1 MATYVGDAL
10 LAHAAGGCY
19 ICQRGDSLVDTD
31 AMIVG
36 EGALVLCKHC
46 IGDLAQA
53 GGLHLNIAAVAEREA
68 AFIEERRQFS
78 PERVAELEAELAE
91 TKTALEAALKVDE
104 LLDDIRKAAKGPQVN
119 RRPNR

>member
-31 AMIVG
+31 AVIVG
-36 EGALVLCKHC
+36 EGVLAVCKGC
-46 IGDLAQA
+46 ISDLAQA
-53 GGLHLNIAAVAEREA
+53 AGLHLNSAAVAEREA
-68 AFIEERRQFS
+68 AFIEERRQFA
-78 PERVAELEAELAE
+78 PERVSALEAELTE
-91 TKTALEAALKVDE
+91 TKAALDAALKVDE

-119 RRPNR
+119 RRPSR